1 MYFGL
6 FLNGYPLKIGT
17 NGNTKNEDSGSAP
30 ANAFDEEINHA
41 DEHKFAIVN
50 ALKSLCDKISS
61 LPGNIAEMET
71 VINCKTAIKGHTK
84 KTKLAGVT
92 RVGNNAANSAFVV
105 APTVLVNTF
114 DNVTSQPPLIGPMLI
129 MDAMLMRPK
138 YDNDMRAGT

>member
-1 MYFGL
+1 
-6 FLNGYPLKIGT
+6 
-17 NGNTKNEDSGSAP
+17 
-30 ANAFDEEINHA
+30 
-41 DEHKFAIVN
+41 
-50 ALKSLCDKISS
+50 
-61 LPGNIAEMET
+61 MET

-114 DNVTSQPPLIGPMLI
+114 DNVASQPPLIGPMLI

-138 YDNDMRAGT
+138 YDNDMRAGTWLAILMSLLRRYLSALPRFLVTLFPNFVTGHFESSGEVVAV